1 MSYKPRLKEDY
12 SNSVVSALMKKL
24 EFKNIMQV
32 PKLKKIIISRGVG
45 DAVGDKKLIDHAVE
59 ELTLISGQKA
69 LPTLSKKDVASFKLR
84 KGTPI
89 GVKVTL
95 RGNKSI

>member
-45 DAVGDKKLIDHAVE
+45 DAVGDKKLIDCGIKIHS
-59 ELTLISGQKA
+59 LM
-69 LPTLSKKDVASFKLR
+69 DF
-84 KGTPI
+84 
-89 GVKVTL
+89 
-95 RGNKSI
+95 